1 MTATRVPCPMCGA
14 PVAES
19 AKLCQLCGRGIAVVR
34 LRARIQGEPRE
45 FLQRVACDPAEVE
58 FLDGTV
64 AEIENP
70 EDLPGREN

>member
-1 MTATRVPCPMCGA
+1 
-14 PVAES
+14 
-19 AKLCQLCGRGIAVVR
+19 VR